1 MATSVL
7 GIIFGIPGWLWYTI
21 LVVLLIVVIVLYS
34 KYRKQM
40 S

>member
-1 MATSVL
+1 MTTSVL
-7 GIIFGIPGWLWYTI
+7 GIIFGISPTVWYTI
-21 LVVLLIVVIVLYS
+21 LIVLLIVVVILYT